1 MRSNIGI
8 FKWHGRVRPRWCARL
23 CQRVCPRAPRLLS
36 ALGCAVALAVPVGP
50 ALVGID
56 SWFVAGMV
64 ASIYALAATVFLLGD
79 TFGAWFFKWSGTRW
93 RIDVVAMANSW
104 VVALLM
110 TAGFAGVAVLRM
122 TFPVVAVPI
131 VVAGKVVSCFAG
143 GLALGAS
150 RLRMDKERSNGIG
163 ETASGSAG
171 EKVSGRTSARGLSA
185 PGLFVAA
192 GAAYCTLVIA
202 ESVALSISGF
212 WLFCLRLAVIAP
224 ALLLSLSLYQLDERG
239 VRDAWSNV
247 APALLGV
254 SVTFCMY
261 RVIVPFDTPEALP
274 LWAASV
280 TVLLGAMAL
289 AKRFNCIDE
298 PVDEDSAPRAPSF
311 HSAGALDI
319 DELEPA
325 LMSVLDERGLTARE
339 RAALLATC
347 RGFTSEEVAVEL
359 GIKAATVRSYLQ
371 RAYRKLG
378 VASFKVFRETYAT
391 QLEKKLSAVDER
403 NSCTAEGAFDRSGGA
418 GDMLAYALRLLV
430 AVNVLALLLVF
441 SDTAGVFSAVFRNA
455 LFTGALVGVVALTL
469 ISGVRPFGKVGACV
483 ALVGHVV
490 LLARLASFGFA
501 ATTGLSY
508 DAVPGLEAVVGGVAG
523 FGVGWSLGGV
533 PILRMDVSDNV
544 DASLH
549 ALRASCVVV
558 GVYVVAAIVPSV
570 WVVVMILVALV
581 AIGADVALLR
591 GSVDEPACD
600 AQKQPSVTRAAFGD
614 ALSSAL
620 ASGALSLALLGGVSV
635 ASAVCAFLSVMLV
648 VVGQLVFIK
657 RVWGSDVAVS
667 AVGLCA
673 IVLLANVLRD
683 IWLARVDF
691 PSLLGVFGCVSLL
704 LGVFHATAVGACAA
718 DGRRGIATGLAF
730 GAAAAFMLCDI
741 LWISEAVRYYSG
753 IEAAWSNMVSEA
765 FETVLVACV
774 FLAGGVVAFQ
784 GLFFD
789 HAAVAHSLEDGDEGL
804 ERVRHLLMAH
814 GLNQT
819 EVAVLIEIARGSNGS
834 HIARELSYSKGAVN
848 SARRTGYRKLRIHG
862 RGQLVELLEDF
873 SREEAAGAASESRCV
888 ESGARDEGIV

>member
-1 MRSNIGI
+1 MRSSIGA
-8 FKWHGRVRPRWCARL
+8 FQWHGRVRPRWCGRL
-23 CQRVCPRAPRLLS
+23 RQRVCPRTPRLVS

-56 SWFVAGMV
+56 SWYVAGMV
-64 ASIYALAATVFLLGD
+64 ASIYALAATAFLLGD
-79 TFGAWFFKWSGTRW
+79 AFGAWYFKWSGARW
-93 RIDVVAMANSW
+93 RIDVVAMTSSW
-104 VVALLM
+104 VVVFLM
-110 TAGFAGVAVLRM
+110 AAGFAVVAVLKM
-122 TFPVVAVPI
+122 TFPVVAVPM
-131 VVAGKVVSCFAG
+131 VMTGKVVSCFAG
-143 GLALGAS
+143 GLALGDS
-150 RLRMDKERSNGIG
+150 RLRMDKERSNGSS

-171 EKVSGRTSARGLSA
+171 ERVSGRTSVRGLSA
-185 PGLFVAA
+185 PRLFVAA
-192 GAAYCTLVIA
+192 GAAYCALVSA
-202 ESVALSISGF
+202 ESVALSASGF
-212 WLFCLRLAVIAP
+212 WLICLRLAAIAP
-224 ALLLSLSLYQLDERG
+224 ALLLSFSLSQLDERG
-239 VRDAWSNV
+239 VRDAWRDV

-261 RVIVPFDTPEALP
+261 RVIVPFDTPEALS
-274 LWAASV
+274 LWTASV
-280 TVLLGAMAL
+280 AVLLGAMAL
-289 AKRFNCIDE
+289 AERFNRIE
-298 PVDEDSAPRAPSF
+298 KPVDKDSAPRAPSF
-311 HSAGALDI
+311 HSADALDI
-319 DELEPA
+319 DGLGSA

-347 RGFTSEEVAVEL
+347 RGLTSEEVAVEL

-378 VASFKVFRETYAT
+378 VASFKAFRETYAT
-391 QLEKKLSAVDER
+391 QLEKKLPAVDER
-403 NSCTAEGAFDRSGGA
+403 NSCTAEGAVDRSGGA
-418 GDMLAYALRLLV
+418 GDLLANALRLLV

-441 SDTAGVFSAVFRNA
+441 SDTAGAFSVVFRNA
-455 LFTGALVGVVALTL
+455 LFTGALVGVVALAL
-469 ISGVRPFGKVGACV
+469 ISGIRPFGKAGACA

-490 LLARLASFGFA
+490 LLARVVSFGFA

-523 FGVGWSLGGV
+523 FGLGWSLGGV
-533 PILRMDVSDNV
+533 PIFRMDGRDNV

-549 ALRASCVVV
+549 ALYASCVVV
-558 GVYVVAAIVPSV
+558 GVYVVAIIVPSL
-570 WVVVMILVALV
+570 WVVAMVLVALV

-591 GSVDEPACD
+591 GGDDEPACD
-600 AQKQPSVTRAAFGD
+600 AQKQPSVTHASFGD
-614 ALSSAL
+614 ALSCAL

-648 VVGQLVFIK
+648 VVGQLVLIK
-657 RVWGSDVAVS
+657 RAWGSDVAAS

-683 IWLARVDF
+683 VCLARVDF
-691 PSLLGVFGCVSLL
+691 SSFLGVFGCVSLL
-704 LGVFHATAVGACAA
+704 VGVFHTTAVGACAT

-765 FETVLVACV
+765 LETVLVACV
-774 FLAGGVVAFQ
+774 FLAGGVAAFQ

-789 HAAVAHSLEDGDEGL
+789 HAAVAYSLEDGDEGL

-819 EVAVLIEIARGSNGS
+819 EVEVLIEIARGSSGS

-873 SREEAAGAASESRCV
+873 SRVEAAGAAGESRCV

>member
-347 RGFTSEEVAVEL
+347 RGFTSEEVAVERL
-359 GIKAATVRSYLQ
+359 CAENLTGLNLTP
-371 RAYRKLG
+371 KLRQY
-378 VASFKVFRETYAT
+378 S
-391 QLEKKLSAVDER
+391 
-403 NSCTAEGAFDRSGGA
+403 
-418 GDMLAYALRLLV
+418 
-430 AVNVLALLLVF
+430 NVL
-441 SDTAGVFSAVFRNA
+441 GR
-455 LFTGALVGVVALTL
+455 GAL
-469 ISGVRPFGKVGACV
+469 
-483 ALVGHVV
+483 
-490 LLARLASFGFA
+490 
-501 ATTGLSY
+501 Y
-508 DAVPGLEAVVGGVAG
+508 
-523 FGVGWSLGGV
+523 
-533 PILRMDVSDNV
+533 
-544 DASLH
+544 
-549 ALRASCVVV
+549 
-558 GVYVVAAIVPSV
+558 
-570 WVVVMILVALV
+570 
-581 AIGADVALLR
+581 
-591 GSVDEPACD
+591 
-600 AQKQPSVTRAAFGD
+600 TR
-614 ALSSAL
+614 
-620 ASGALSLALLGGVSV
+620 
-635 ASAVCAFLSVMLV
+635 
-648 VVGQLVFIK
+648 
-657 RVWGSDVAVS
+657 
-667 AVGLCA
+667 
-673 IVLLANVLRD
+673 
-683 IWLARVDF
+683 
-691 PSLLGVFGCVSLL
+691 
-704 LGVFHATAVGACAA
+704 
-718 DGRRGIATGLAF
+718 
-730 GAAAAFMLCDI
+730 
-741 LWISEAVRYYSG
+741 
-753 IEAAWSNMVSEA
+753 
-765 FETVLVACV
+765 
-774 FLAGGVVAFQ
+774 
-784 GLFFD
+784 
-789 HAAVAHSLEDGDEGL
+789 
-804 ERVRHLLMAH
+804 
-814 GLNQT
+814 
-819 EVAVLIEIARGSNGS
+819 
-834 HIARELSYSKGAVN
+834 
-848 SARRTGYRKLRIHG
+848 
-862 RGQLVELLEDF
+862 
-873 SREEAAGAASESRCV
+873 
-888 ESGARDEGIV
+888 